1 MRRIKDALFGGAKS
15 TVFWVMVALIVLWA
29 LFPVVWLILNSFKSL
44 VDVFAIPPKIVF
56 NPTLVNYQNV
66 FFSKK
71 IQLFFINSVII
82 ASSATVASLI
92 IGVPGAYSLAQ
103 YKYRGRKSLGF
114 FILCI
119 RIAPPIMSLFPLYI
133 IFNQIHLVG
142 SRLSIIIMYIV
153 MGLPLSVWIMRIFF
167 ADLSSELREAAIIDG
182 CSELQAF
189 LYVMLPLV
197 RAGLSTAG
205 ILCFIQCYDEYLYA
219 LVLSNQG
226 SQTLPVAIS
235 SFMTYQGIEWG
246 PISAAGVLVMI
257 PMIVFGLSVQKY
269 FVKGMTL
276 GAVKG

>member
-1 MRRIKDALFGGAKS
+1 M
-15 TVFWVMVALIVLWA
+15 
-29 LFPVVWLILNSFKSL
+29 
-44 VDVFAIPPKIVF
+44 
-56 NPTLVNYQNV
+56 
-66 FFSKK
+66 
-71 IQLFFINSVII
+71 INSVII
-82 ASSATVASLI
+82 ASTATVASLI

-103 YKYRGRKSLGF
+103 YKFRGRKSLGF
-114 FILCI
+114 FILSI
-119 RIAPPIMSLFPLYI
+119 RIAPPIMSLFPLFI
-133 IFNQIHLVG
+133 VFNRINLVG
-142 SRLSIIIMYIV
+142 TKLSIIVMYIV
-153 MGLPLSVWIMRIFF
+153 LGLPLSVWIMRIFF

-197 RAGLSTAG
+197 RTGLATTS
-205 ILCFIQCYDEYLYA
+205 ILCFIQCWNEYLFA
-219 LVLSNQG
+219 LVLSDHS
-226 SQTLPVAIS
+226 SQTLPVAIL